1 MYFITSFS
9 PDNFPSFKS
18 EYSRKD
24 KWSKSHSVMS
34 DYLRPHGLYSS
45 WNSLGQN
52 TGMGSCSLSRGYS
65 QPRDW
70 TQFCIAGRFFTNW
83 AIRDALILLK
93 SESYGGLKAQT
104 LLYLLPLLKQ
114 KGKRERNTLIQKWMS
129 PYWTLPFW
137 MWGHLEIQ
145 AGPSVLEPWVAWD
158 WTCLVSI

>member
-24 KWSKSHSVMS
+24 KWSESHSVMS
-34 DYLRPHGLYSS
+34 DYLWPHGLYSS

-52 TGMGSCSLSRGYS
+52 TGMGSCSLSRGSS

-83 AIRDALILLK
+83 AIGDVLILLK
-93 SESYGGLKAQT
+93 SEQLWRIKVSDSPLSAS
-104 LLYLLPLLKQ
+104 LLKQ

-137 MWGHLEIQ
+137 MWVHLEIQ
-145 AGPSVLEPWVAWD
+145 AGPSVLEPWIAWD
-158 WTCLVSI
+158 RTWLVSI